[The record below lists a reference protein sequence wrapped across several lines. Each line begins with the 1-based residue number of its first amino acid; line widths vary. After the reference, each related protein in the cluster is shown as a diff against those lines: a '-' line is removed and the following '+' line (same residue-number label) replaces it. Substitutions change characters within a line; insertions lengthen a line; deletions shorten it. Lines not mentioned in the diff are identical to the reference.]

1 MIKISSNIKKF
12 RTEKGITQD
21 ILAQN
26 LQVTRQTISSWET
39 SRTQPDY
46 QMLEKIAEIFEISI
60 EELIYG
66 KNNKIG
72 LEPPKKDNKKLFI
85 TIFSILGTLL
95 IAGGIALLFYSLWD
109 TINGLIKTV
118 LAFIP
123 LLVGVGFEI
132 FVSKKKT
139 GAVWNE
145 IGAVVW
151 SIGIIVTNAF
161 LNSIY
166 YAQLGFEGA
175 LVLDTIAVI
184 PVILITHGILPMT
197 FYFCGL
203 SYSFLSLLS
212 YSSLQGGIIY
222 SVLFGILI
230 FVGVLLAKKCGQFGA
245 KKHFYAITF
254 ATIFLNFTAVIY
266 FISTELNY
274 CLDGFAIFIIT
285 GSIFAALMLIDK
297 DERKEVDCAFFSRL
311 GLAASITITTV
322 FALIDGNPYFYP
334 GNTETAV
341 YGSVFITLISLLLI
355 LGGVIKARKN
365 LKKFG
370 VSWILIATTILLNTF
385 ITFFPSN
392 IEDNQ
397 VLIFALCGI
406 SAITF
411 IVEGALKT
419 KMSTINFGLIMIA
432 VLVIVLVVGTDLE
445 FVTQGV
451 IMIVVGITLLLA
463 NRIMF
468 IKFNKKTA
476 DKEIPEEL
484 SDREGDNNA

>member
-1 MIKISSNIKKF
+1 M
-12 RTEKGITQD
+12 
-21 ILAQN
+21 
-26 LQVTRQTISSWET
+26 
-39 SRTQPDY
+39 
-46 QMLEKIAEIFEISI
+46 
-60 EELIYG
+60 
-66 KNNKIG
+66 
-72 LEPPKKDNKKLFI
+72 
-85 TIFSILGTLL
+85 
-95 IAGGIALLFYSLWD
+95 
-109 TINGLIKTV
+109 
-118 LAFIP
+118 
-123 LLVGVGFEI
+123 
-132 FVSKKKT
+132 
-139 GAVWNE
+139 
-145 IGAVVW
+145 
-151 SIGIIVTNAF
+151 
-161 LNSIY
+161 
-166 YAQLGFEGA
+166 
-175 LVLDTIAVI
+175 
-184 PVILITHGILPMT
+184 
-197 FYFCGL
+197 
-203 SYSFLSLLS
+203 
-212 YSSLQGGIIY
+212 
-222 SVLFGILI
+222 
-230 FVGVLLAKKCGQFGA
+230 
-245 KKHFYAITF
+245 
-254 ATIFLNFTAVIY
+254 
-266 FISTELNY
+266 
-274 CLDGFAIFIIT
+274 
-285 GSIFAALMLIDK
+285 
-297 DERKEVDCAFFSRL
+297 
-311 GLAASITITTV
+311 AASITITTV